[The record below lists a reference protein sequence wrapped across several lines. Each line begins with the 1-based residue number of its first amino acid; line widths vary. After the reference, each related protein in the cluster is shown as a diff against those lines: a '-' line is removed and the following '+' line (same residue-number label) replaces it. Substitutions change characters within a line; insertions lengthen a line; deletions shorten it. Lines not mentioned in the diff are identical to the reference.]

1 MVNLTEINSETKK
14 VSSYYFD
21 IQQKDPDFDQRL
33 LDEIKL
39 ACTENK
45 VIAKDYGWDNFL
57 KKTCDGLGYNRAIKR

>member
-21 IQQKDPDFDQRL
+21 IQHKDPDFDQRL

-45 VIAKDYGWDNFL
+45 VIAKDYGWVNFL
-57 KKTCDGLGYNRAIKR
+57 KNMRWAGL

>member
-33 LDEIKL
+33 LDKIKL
-39 ACTENK
+39 ACT
-45 VIAKDYGWDNFL
+45 
-57 KKTCDGLGYNRAIKR
+57 